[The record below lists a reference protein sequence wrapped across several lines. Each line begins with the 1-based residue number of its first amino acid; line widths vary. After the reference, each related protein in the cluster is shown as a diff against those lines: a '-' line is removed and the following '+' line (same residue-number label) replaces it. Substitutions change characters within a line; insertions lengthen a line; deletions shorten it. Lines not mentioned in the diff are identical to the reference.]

1 MFQQVNSDTHKF
13 STSFLETNFK
23 KAYSKRAK
31 TRKKS
36 RPSASSS
43 LCPRQIALG
52 IEAPE
57 RWYDKPKALEDYAAL
72 GNAIEENVL
81 RKYRSAGQLYLD
93 QWKIPEQLTKLG
105 LNVGGIIDAFIEIDG
120 ELVLLDIKT
129 VGAVESAPYIQLHSH
144 EVNDLVSGVDLV
156 FPATDKRLK
165 ETIEKGVKDSHIAQ
179 LQLYAAITGI
189 DNVYIQLMS
198 RKVQDTYTTDGDPS
212 VKFEMVPVSTS
223 SLEKR
228 VAIVHYAERCRELGY
243 LPDKLAGIKKT
254 MCSDAFCEFQAFCW
268 KDEDCGTSLQPIPAE
283 MSVAIK
289 LESIEFAK
297 EYIAKRPERKELT
310 LKLLADEKLKRDF
323 AK

>member
-1 MFQQVNSDTHKF
+1 MFQQVISDTHKF
-13 STSFLETNFK
+13 STSFLENNFK
-23 KAYSKRAK
+23 NLYSTRAK
-31 TRKKS
+31 TRKKT
-36 RPSASSS
+36 RPNASSS

-57 RWYDKPKALEDYAAL
+57 RWYDKPKALEDYATL

-81 RKYRSAGQLYLD
+81 RKYRNAGQLYLE
-93 QWKIPEQLTKLG
+93 QWKIPEALTNLG
-105 LNVGGIIDAFIEIDG
+105 LNVGGIIDAIIEIDG

-129 VGAVESAPYIQLHSH
+129 VGSVESAPYIQLLQH
-144 EVNDLVSGVDLV
+144 EVNNLVTGVDLI
-156 FPATDKRLK
+156 FSATDKRLK
-165 ETIEKGVKDSHIAQ
+165 ETVEKGVKDSHIAQ

-198 RKVQDTYTTDGDPS
+198 RKVQDTYTTAGDPS
-212 VKFEMVPVSTS
+212 VKFEMVPVSIS

-228 VAIVHYAERCRELGY
+228 VAIVHYAERCRELGF

-268 KDEDCGTSLQPIPAE
+268 KDEDFGTTLQPITPE
-283 MSVAIK
+283 MSTTLK
-289 LESIEFAK
+289 LEAIEFAQS
-297 EYIAKRPERKELT
+297 YISKREERKELT
-310 LKLLADEKLKRDF
+310 LKLLADEKTKREF